1 MILDKICFGDNEHS
15 SISFL
20 SVGRGYSSIMTL
32 NGTLFT
38 LFPNP
43 NH

>member
-1 MILDKICFGDNEHS
+1 MILDKICFGDNKHS

-20 SVGRGYSSIMTL
+20 SVEGGIPSIMTV